1 MAVIRLGGSMKNILE
16 IKRAERQEIEKIRE
30 ERRYQDAIRFGE
42 LSQKHQ
48 DRAFSQVFTF
58 SISIGTLAVLVMYYA
73 VESKEPLYCGAILAF
88 FSFAILVCS
97 MLQLI
102 EAFHITGQMS
112 DPWDERNS
120 LATKLEKRSLI
131 YFKVSI
137 GLLFAGMFV
146 IFLCKV
152 SLYSKILALYQCYC
166 NLIS

>member
-1 MAVIRLGGSMKNILE
+1 MKNILE
-16 IKRAERQEIEKIRE
+16 IKKAERQEMEKILD

-58 SISIGTLAVLVMYYA
+58 SISIGTLAVFVMYYA
-73 VESKEPLYCGAILAF
+73 ADKNNMHIATILAF
-88 FSFAILVCS
+88 FSFAILVWS

-102 EAFHITGQMS
+102 KAFHITGQMS
-112 DPWDERNS
+112 NPWDERNS
-120 LATKLEKRSLI
+120 LAIKLEDKSLKH
-131 YFKVSI
+131 FKVSI
-137 GLLFAGMFV
+137 GLLLSSMLV
-146 IFLCKV
+146 IFCCKI

>member
-1 MAVIRLGGSMKNILE
+1 MKNILE
-16 IKRAERQEIEKIRE
+16 IKRAEKQEREKILD
-30 ERRYQDAIRFGE
+30 ERRYQDTIRFGE

-58 SISIGTLAVLVMYYA
+58 SISIGTLAVFVMYYA
-73 VESKEPLYCGAILAF
+73 ADKKNMHLATILAF

-120 LATKLEKRSLI
+120 LATKLEERSLI

-137 GLLFAGMFV
+137 GLLLSSMFV
-146 IFLCKV
+146 IFLCKI

-166 NLIS
+166 NFIS